1 MKVYPIIAS
10 AITIAG
16 SSLFLAAKSPAP
28 PPGTVT
34 GFNISADPR
43 SYSGSCPAK
52 IGWKATIHV
61 SNPPVQVEYRW
72 ERSDGAKSPTRKL
85 TITEKTADVTET
97 WQLGGSGAHLNVWE
111 KVHVLSPVDKTSGF
125 APVRITCS

>member
-1 MKVYPIIAS
+1 MRIHIIAGLIALGTS
-10 AITIAG
+10 A
-16 SSLFLAAKSPAP
+16 LAALHAT

-72 ERSDGAKSPTRKL
+72 ERSDGTTSSTRR
-85 TITEKTADVTET
+85 ITVSQKTADVTET
-97 WQLGGSGAHLNVWE
+97 WQLGGSGAHLTVWQ
-111 KVHVLSPVDKTSGF
+111 KVHVLSPVDRSSGS